1 MLNALVI
8 RIKIHTFIWMR
19 YSLALVISP
28 AALAFKANDLSCAIA
43 SSVLLDDGTDTGST
57 K

>member
-1 MLNALVI
+1 
-8 RIKIHTFIWMR
+8 MR